1 MLDDITVTD
10 PVRVVRKIGT
20 ELAPE
25 ARRHLVEALDDRAPL
40 DAETRQTLKDALRC
54 IELLEAQVHQLE
66 TALETR
72 IVIEQA
78 KGVLAAT
85 SGEPVEAAF
94 EVLRKR
100 SQLQNRKLREIAA
113 EVVAGVGSVGGARSG
128 GDAG

>member
-25 ARRHLVEALDDRAPL
+25 ALRHVREALEGPQPL
-40 DAETRQTLKDALRC
+40 GAETRRALTDARRC
-54 IELLEAQVHQLE
+54 IELLDAQVRQLQ

-78 KGVLAAT
+78 KGVLAGQSQT
-85 SGEPVEAAF
+85 PIEDGF

-113 EVVAGVGSVGGARSG
+113 EIVESVGADGRSG
-128 GDAG
+128 

>member
-1 MLDDITVTD
+1 MLDDMTVTD
-10 PVRVVRKIGT
+10 PVRVARKIGT

-25 ARRHLVEALDDRAPL
+25 ARRHLSDALAASVGVDRGAR
-40 DAETRQTLKDALRC
+40 AAMEDALRC

-78 KGVLAAT
+78 KGVLAAK
-85 SGEPVEAAF
+85 SGTPLEECF

-113 EVVAGVGSVGGARSG
+113 EIVEAVRPDGATG
-128 GDAG
+128 